1 METRTFRTLALELSS
16 SMKKLLLWTGG
27 LMAALAVGYAA
38 GPDVPD
44 ATLDPALPTVTQN
57 LPQLEAEID
66 SSEAAVK
73 DLKPDNEAR
82 IVWADS
88 TRKEKTPYSLVYIHG
103 FGASW
108 PEGDPVHRELARRY
122 GANLYLARL
131 HDAGISDP
139 DAFDD
144 LTPEKF
150 VAGAKQAL
158 AVGKALGDSVIV
170 IGTSAGGLLTVYLAA
185 NHPELK
191 GIVLYSPCMAVYNG
205 ALALTTRPWGRQIM
219 HNMLGE
225 RREIS
230 GYAPDRANY
239 WLTSYHTNGLI
250 TLQQVMDAVA
260 RPEVYAQVKV
270 PTLLA
275 YYYKSDKEQDK
286 VVSVAAMREMFPL
299 LGTPDHL
306 KVEKVLPTTGD
317 HVIASHFTS
326 QDLKAVQYATEQFF
340 EDVLGLRPVPSTP

>member
-1 METRTFRTLALELSS
+1 
-16 SMKKLLLWTGG
+16 MKKILFWTGG
-27 LMAALAVGYAA
+27 LVAILAVGYAA
-38 GPDVPD
+38 CPAVPG
-44 ATLDPALPTVTQN
+44 ATLDPTLPAVTQD
-57 LPQLEAEID
+57 LPRLEAEIA
-66 SSEAAVK
+66 SAEAAVK

-108 PEGDPVHRELARRY
+108 AEGDPVHKELARRY

-139 DAFDD
+139 NAFDD
-144 LTPEKF
+144 LTPENF
-150 VAGAKQAL
+150 VAGARHAL

-185 NHPELK
+185 HHPELK
-191 GIVLYSPCMAVYNG
+191 GIVLYSPCMAVYTS

-219 HNMLGE
+219 HNLLGE
-225 RREIS
+225 RRVID
-230 GYAPDRANY
+230 GYATDRANY
-239 WLTSYHTNGLI
+239 WLTSHHTNGLI
-250 TLQQVMDAVA
+250 TLQQVIEAVA

-275 YYYKSDKEQDK
+275 YYYKNDDEQDK
-286 VVSVAAMREMFPL
+286 VVSVAAMQEMFPL

-306 KVEKVLPTTGD
+306 KVEKALPTTGN

-326 QDLKAVQYATEQFF
+326 KDLDAVRQVTQQFF
-340 EDVLGLRPVPSTP
+340 EEVLHLQPVAKP